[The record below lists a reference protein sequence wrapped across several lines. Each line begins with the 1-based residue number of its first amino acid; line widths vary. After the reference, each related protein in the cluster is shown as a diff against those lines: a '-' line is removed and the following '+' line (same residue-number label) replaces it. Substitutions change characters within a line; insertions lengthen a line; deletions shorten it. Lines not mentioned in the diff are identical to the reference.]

1 MYGLSAQIPRVIQLR
16 SKGYCTSFFFFFQIF
31 GVVVVVVFSI

>member
-16 SKGYCTSFFFFFQIF
+16 SKGYCTSFFLFQIF